1 MKGIQVQELL
11 TFTATPTTEKGV
23 IHGVGKGVLMV
34 PGGESAILIYS
45 LYLVTTKTNK
55 S

>member
-11 TFTATPTTEKGV
+11 TFTAMP

-34 PGGESAILIYS
+34 PGGESEILI
-45 LYLVTTKTNK
+45 
-55 S
+55 

>member
-11 TFTATPTTEKGV
+11 TFTATP

-34 PGGESAILIYS
+34 PGGESEILIYS
-45 LYLVTTKTNK
+45 LYLVTTKSNK